1 MKESY
6 IYILSN
12 KNHTVLYIG
21 VTSNL
26 KDRIQQ
32 HKNGTGSIF
41 TKKYNI
47 VMLMYFETFTNINEA
62 IKREKQLKKWNKK
75 WKWELIQ
82 SINPQLKDLYQDLI
96 H

>member
-12 KNHTVLYIG
+12 KNHTVLYVG

-26 KDRIQQ
+26 KDRIVQ

-41 TKKYNI
+41 TKKYN
-47 VMLMYFETFTNINEA
+47 VDELMYFETFTNINQA
-62 IKREKQLKKWNKK
+62 IKREKQVKKWNKE
-75 WKWELIQ
+75 WKW
-82 SINPQLKDLYQDLI
+82 DLI
-96 H
+96 KLMNPNLVDLFEDLIL